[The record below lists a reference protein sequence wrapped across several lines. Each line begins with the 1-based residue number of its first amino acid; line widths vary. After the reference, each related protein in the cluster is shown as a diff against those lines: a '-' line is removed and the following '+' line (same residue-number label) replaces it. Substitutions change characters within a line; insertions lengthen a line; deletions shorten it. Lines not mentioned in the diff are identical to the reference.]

1 MLHLFTFAIFVS
13 AALLFAVQPMVGKM
27 VLPTLGGS
35 PSVWNTCMVFFQ
47 AVLLLGYFYAYL
59 VRKLPVKGQIVL
71 HSLILLAAGVLLP
84 ISKLPVSSEELGNTL
99 QEGGL
104 QLSLWLCVYLAKM
117 AGGPF
122 FVLSSTAPLLQSW
135 FSRTDHQ
142 SAKDPYFLYVA
153 SNAGSVLGLIAYPFV
168 IEPLL
173 GVSRQGQWWS
183 VGYGVLALLLIGA
196 GAACWKRL
204 RANSHHPV
212 TAEAAPTAAAPTMRD
227 RLLWVLLA
235 AVPSSLSL
243 GCTQYMSTD
252 IAAVPLLWVL
262 PLLLYLVSF
271 IIAFGKN
278 PKLMVWAKLAPI
290 AALLVAIPIVTY
302 AKTPTIPIVG
312 IHLGALLILATVCH
326 GRLASMRPGAAYL
339 TEFYLWM
346 SIGGLLGGIFNS
358 LIAPVIFPAVLEYQ
372 LAIVA
377 AVLLRPRSFSS
388 KVEID
393 ARQLTL
399 NKSRLKR
406 SLIAAGIYLV
416 GVIGGRLVGRAISG
430 IPAEILFFV
439 GVLVVACV
447 YFVWPSDSYSSTQIV
462 PDPAKLQPDNH
473 LRNEQPQNDE
483 LALRRLIF
491 DLACVLAIG
500 GYLYGINTY
509 LNSTKTKYDPTSVQ
523 MLQAGIPAVACI
535 LMLLGTSRFGEGTR
549 RFALSLGAMLL
560 AGFAQM
566 IFAGGNLLHIER
578 TFFGVHRVFTDRQN
592 AWHTLLHGTT
602 KHGVQAVYKGAPLM
616 PTTYYHPTGPI
627 GQILQEDKLESRFKH
642 IAAIGLGAG
651 SIAAYNENGCEMT
664 FYEID
669 PAVVAIAQHK
679 DFFTFLQPENV
690 RGTINFSVGDGRLN
704 MNQAKDGQYGL
715 IILDAFSSDAIPV
728 HLLTREA
735 IELYL
740 SKLQPDGIIA
750 MHISNLYF
758 DLEPVVRRLASEAGC
773 VSYIRHDTVVGKA
786 QTETAKAP
794 SVWVVMARTR
804 EALGPLG
811 YDARWVKMNSRPTDP
826 LWTDDYANV
835 LGVMTLWQ
843 GESESR
849 P

>member
-1 MLHLFTFAIFVS
+1 MWF
-13 AALLFAVQPMVGKM
+13 PK
-27 VLPTLGGS
+27 
-35 PSVWNTCMVFFQ
+35 
-47 AVLLLGYFYAYL
+47 LLLASF
-59 VRKLPVKGQIVL
+59 
-71 HSLILLAAGVLLP
+71 
-84 ISKLPVSSEELGNTL
+84 
-99 QEGGL
+99 
-104 QLSLWLCVYLAKM
+104 QLS
-117 AGGPF
+117 
-122 FVLSSTAPLLQSW
+122 
-135 FSRTDHQ
+135 H
-142 SAKDPYFLYVA
+142 
-153 SNAGSVLGLIAYPFV
+153 
-168 IEPLL
+168 
-173 GVSRQGQWWS
+173 
-183 VGYGVLALLLIGA
+183 
-196 GAACWKRL
+196 
-204 RANSHHPV
+204 
-212 TAEAAPTAAAPTMRD
+212 
-227 RLLWVLLA
+227 
-235 AVPSSLSL
+235 
-243 GCTQYMSTD
+243 
-252 IAAVPLLWVL
+252 
-262 PLLLYLVSF
+262 
-271 IIAFGKN
+271 
-278 PKLMVWAKLAPI
+278 
-290 AALLVAIPIVTY
+290 
-302 AKTPTIPIVG
+302 
-312 IHLGALLILATVCH
+312 
-326 GRLASMRPGAAYL
+326 
-339 TEFYLWM
+339 
-346 SIGGLLGGIFNS
+346 
-358 LIAPVIFPAVLEYQ
+358 
-372 LAIVA
+372 
-377 AVLLRPRSFSS
+377 PRSLPRTYTS
-388 KVEID
+388 
-393 ARQLTL
+393 
-399 NKSRLKR
+399 
-406 SLIAAGIYLV
+406 
-416 GVIGGRLVGRAISG
+416 
-430 IPAEILFFV
+430 
-439 GVLVVACV
+439 
-447 YFVWPSDSYSSTQIV
+447 
-462 PDPAKLQPDNH
+462 
-473 LRNEQPQNDE
+473 DE

-549 RFALSLGAMLL
+549 RFALCLGAMLL

>member
-204 RANSHHPV
+204 RANSPHPV
-212 TAEAAPTAAAPTMRD
+212 TAEAAPTATAPTMRD

-377 AVLLRPRSFSS
+377 AVLLRPRPAPS
-388 KVEID
+388 
-393 ARQLTL
+393 A
-399 NKSRLKR
+399 N
-406 SLIAAGIYLV
+406 
-416 GVIGGRLVGRAISG
+416 GVAISRG
-430 IPAEILFFV
+430 QVMVVPESTSIANTGS
-439 GVLVVACV
+439 GVSLATGT
-447 YFVWPSDSYSSTQIV
+447 SR
-462 PDPAKLQPDNH
+462 A
-473 LRNEQPQNDE
+473 DE

>member
-47 AVLLLGYFYAYL
+47 AVLLAGYFYAYL

-71 HSLILLAAGVLLP
+71 HSLILLSAGVLLP
-84 ISKLPVSSEELGNTL
+84 IAKLPVDPAEIP
-99 QEGGL
+99 QDGGL
-104 QLSLWLCVYLAKM
+104 HLSWWLCLYLAKI

-135 FSRTDHQ
+135 FSRTDHP

-173 GVSRQGQWWS
+173 GVSRQGVWWS
-183 VGYGVLALLLIGA
+183 AGYALLALLLIGA
-196 GAACWKRL
+196 GASCWKRL
-204 RANSHHPV
+204 R
-212 TAEAAPTAAAPTMRD
+212 TALDTGMEELPTSNAATPTIKD
-227 RLLWVLLA
+227 RLLWILLA

-278 PKLMVWAKLAPI
+278 PKLMLWARLAPI
-290 AALLVAIPIVTY
+290 AALLVSIPIVTY
-302 AKTPTIPIVG
+302 AKTPTVPIVG
-312 IHLGALLILATVCH
+312 VHLAALLILATSCH
-326 GRLASMRPGAAYL
+326 GRLASLRPSTQYL

-346 SIGGLLGGIFNS
+346 SVGGLLGGLFNS
-358 LIAPVIFPAVLEYQ
+358 IAAPMLFPAVLEYQ

-377 AVLLRPRSFSS
+377 AVLLRP
-388 KVEID
+388 
-393 ARQLTL
+393 
-399 NKSRLKR
+399 
-406 SLIAAGIYLV
+406 
-416 GVIGGRLVGRAISG
+416 
-430 IPAEILFFV
+430 P
-439 GVLVVACV
+439 VVAAAASGET
-447 YFVWPSDSYSSTQIV
+447 PS
-462 PDPAKLQPDNH
+462 
-473 LRNEQPQNDE
+473 DE
-483 LALRRLIF
+483 LALRRLVI
-491 DLACVLAIG
+491 DLACVLVIA

-509 LNSTKTKYDPTSVQ
+509 LSSTKTRYDPTTVQ
-523 MLQAGIPAVACI
+523 ALQAGIPSVFCV
-535 LMLLGTSRFGEGTR
+535 LMLMGAKRFGEGTR
-549 RFALSLGAMLL
+549 RFALCLGAMLL
-560 AGFAQM
+560 AGFSLT
-566 IFAGGNLLHIER
+566 FTSGGTLLHIER

-592 AWHTLLHGTT
+592 AYHTLSHGTT
-602 KHGVQAVYKGAPLM
+602 KHGVQAVYEGAPLL

-627 GQILQEDKLESRFKH
+627 GQIFQEDKLESRFKH
-642 IAAIGLGAG
+642 VAAIGLGAG
-651 SIAAYNENGCEMT
+651 SIAAYNEQGCEMT

-669 PAVVAIAQHK
+669 PAVVAIAQAK
-679 DFFTFLQPENV
+679 EFFTFLQPENV
-690 RGTINFSVGDGRLN
+690 RGTINFSIGDGRLN
-704 MNQAKDGQYGL
+704 IAQAKDGQFGL

-735 IELYL
+735 VAIYL
-740 SKLQPDGIIA
+740 RKLQPDGIIA

-758 DLEPVVRRLASEAGC
+758 DLEPVVRKLAADAGC
-773 VSYIRHDTVVGKA
+773 VSYMRQDSVVGKA
-786 QTETAKAP
+786 QKDQAKAP
-794 SVWVVMARTR
+794 SVWVVMARNKD
-804 EALGPLG
+804 ALGPLG
-811 YDARWVKMNSRPTDP
+811 YDARWVALKPQPTDP

>member
-47 AVLLLGYFYAYL
+47 AVLLLGYLYAYL

-71 HSLILLAAGVLLP
+71 HSLILLGAGVLLP
-84 ISKLPVSSEELGNTL
+84 IAKLPVNPDEIP
-99 QEGGL
+99 QDGGL
-104 QLSLWLCVYLAKM
+104 QLSLWLCAYLAKI

-135 FSRTDHQ
+135 FSRTNHA

-183 VGYGVLALLLIGA
+183 VGYGILALLLIGA
-196 GAACWKRL
+196 GVACWKRL
-204 RANSHHPV
+204 VGDSASVPATTHESVP
-212 TAEAAPTAAAPTMRD
+212 AAPSTRD

-278 PKLMVWAKLAPI
+278 PKLLLWAKLAPI

-312 IHLGALLILATVCH
+312 IHLSALLILATTCH
-326 GRLASMRPGAAYL
+326 GRLASLRPGTAYL

-377 AVLLRPRSFSS
+377 AVLLRPR
-388 KVEID
+388 
-393 ARQLTL
+393 
-399 NKSRLKR
+399 
-406 SLIAAGIYLV
+406 
-416 GVIGGRLVGRAISG
+416 
-430 IPAEILFFV
+430 P
-439 GVLVVACV
+439 VVSDVKGATS
-447 YFVWPSDSYSSTQIV
+447 PS
-462 PDPAKLQPDNH
+462 
-473 LRNEQPQNDE
+473 DE

-491 DLACVLAIG
+491 DLACVLAVA
-500 GYLYGINTY
+500 GYLYGINMY
-509 LNSTKTKYDPTSVQ
+509 LNNTKTKFDPTTVQ
-523 MLQAGIPAVACI
+523 ILQAGIPAIACI
-535 LMLLGTSRFGEGTR
+535 VTLLGVQRFGEGTR
-549 RFALSLGAMLL
+549 RFALCLGAMLL

-592 AWHTLLHGTT
+592 AYHTLLHGTT

-627 GQILQEDKLESRFKH
+627 GQILQEDKLESRFKR

-679 DFFTFLQPENV
+679 EFFTFLQPENV
-690 RGTINFSVGDGRLN
+690 RGTINFSIGDGRLN
-704 MNQAKDGQYGL
+704 IQQAKDGNYGM

-735 IELYL
+735 IALYL

-758 DLEPVVRRLASEAGC
+758 DLEPVVRTLAADAGL

-786 QTETAKAP
+786 QQDSAKAP
-794 SVWVVMARTR
+794 SVWVVMARNR

-811 YDARWVKMNSRPTDP
+811 YDARWVKMNAQASDP

-843 GESESR
+843 GESEAK

>member
-1 MLHLFTFAIFVS
+1 MLHIFTFAIFVS

-47 AVLLLGYFYAYL
+47 AVLLLGYFYAYV
-59 VRKLPVKGQIVL
+59 VRKLPVRGQIVL
-71 HSLILLAAGVLLP
+71 HSMILLAAGVLLP
-84 ISKLPVSSEELGNTL
+84 IAAAPVKPEEIP
-99 QEGGL
+99 QDGGL
-104 QLSLWLCVYLAKM
+104 GLSLWLCMYLAKL

-135 FSRTDHQ
+135 FSRTDHP

-153 SNAGSVLGLIAYPFV
+153 SNAGSVLGLLTYPFV

-173 GVSRQGQWWS
+173 GVSRQGVWWS
-183 VGYGVLALLLIGA
+183 VGYGVLAVLLVGA

-204 RANSHHPV
+204 RERADVN
-212 TAEAAPTAAAPTMRD
+212 ADAAATEARAQTAIAPRMKD
-227 RLLWVLLA
+227 RLLWVILA

-278 PKLMVWAKLAPI
+278 PKLMMWAKLAPI
-290 AALLVAIPIVTY
+290 AAILVAIPIVTY
-302 AKTPTIPIVG
+302 AKTPTIPIVA
-312 IHLGALLILATVCH
+312 IHLGALLILATTCH
-326 GRLASMRPGAAYL
+326 GRLAALRPSTGYL
-339 TEFYLWM
+339 TEYYLWM
-346 SIGGLLGGIFNS
+346 SVGGLAGGLFNS
-358 LIAPVIFPAVLEYQ
+358 IAAPMLFPAVLEYQ

-377 AVLLRPRSFSS
+377 AVLLRPRVSESASVSASSPRQNQVFVVPEAPSFATVS
-388 KVEID
+388 KEPAQHDEI
-393 ARQLTL
+393 
-399 NKSRLKR
+399 
-406 SLIAAGIYLV
+406 
-416 GVIGGRLVGRAISG
+416 
-430 IPAEILFFV
+430 
-439 GVLVVACV
+439 
-447 YFVWPSDSYSSTQIV
+447 
-462 PDPAKLQPDNH
+462 
-473 LRNEQPQNDE
+473 
-483 LALRRLIF
+483 ALRRLVI
-491 DLACVLAIG
+491 DLACVLAIA
-500 GYLYGINTY
+500 GYLYGVNHY
-509 LNSTKTKYDPTSVQ
+509 LNTTKTKFDPTSVQ
-523 MLQAGIPAVACI
+523 ILQAGIPAVFCL
-535 LMLLGTSRFGEGTR
+535 LMLLGVKRFGEGTR
-549 RFALSLGAMLL
+549 RFALCLGAMLL

-578 TFFGVHRVFTDRQN
+578 TFFGVHRVFTDREGN
-592 AWHTLLHGTT
+592 FHTLLHGTT
-602 KHGVQAVYKGAPLM
+602 KHGVQAVYKGAILL

-627 GQILQEDKLESRFKH
+627 GQILQEDKLESRFRK

-651 SIAAYNENGCEMT
+651 SIAAYNEAGCEMT

-669 PAVVAIAQHK
+669 PAVVAIAQEK

-690 RGTINFSVGDGRLN
+690 RGTINFSIGDGRLN
-704 MNQAKDGQYGL
+704 IASAPDGQYGM

-735 IELYL
+735 LQMYL
-740 SKLQPDGIIA
+740 KKLQPDGIIA

-758 DLEPVVRRLASEAGC
+758 DLEPVVRRLAADAGC
-773 VSYIRHDTVVGKA
+773 AAYIRHDTVVGKA
-786 QTETAKAP
+786 QTGSGKAP
-794 SVWVVMARTR
+794 SVWVVMARSK
-804 EALGPLG
+804 EALGPLS
-811 YDARWVKMNSRPTDP
+811 YDARWVAMKSKPTDP

-843 GESESR
+843 GESENR